1 MDLEGCFQW
10 LDRKL
15 CHGAVNNSLTKL
27 SLLPFDLDLLKRV
40 PVLSGRDRADWLIER
55 IGSVTN
61 QTYRI
66 TAGSESYVVRI
77 AGPTT
82 AYLDRDVETHN
93 AAIAADLGL
102 APPILYLDESLL
114 VTRFVAG
121 ARPLTAADLNEAE
134 ILLQVARLLA
144 RLQSSDRP
152 FRHERHPFG
161 EIDRYLAQ
169 HPHVRAVALRQA
181 ATPIEAALACS
192 PVAPVPA
199 HVDASAANFLRDGG
213 GRLWLVDW
221 EFSSMADPAW
231 DPASILMQ
239 RATGEDEAACRFVET
254 VLGDAG
260 ARTLARV
267 GLFKTALCLVAGS
280 WCAMEAAARGDAAL
294 MQTAEQ
300 YLDRCA
306 VFLADPRTKDWLRAV

>member
-1 MDLEGCFQW
+1 MAPV
-10 LDRKL
+10 K
-15 CHGAVNNSLTKL
+15 NSLTKL
-27 SLLPFDLDLLKRV
+27 DRLPFDLDLLDRV
-40 PVLSGRDRADWLIER
+40 PFLAQRARADWRIER
-55 IGSVTN
+55 FGSVTN

-66 TAGSESYVVRI
+66 DTGSESYVIRI

-102 APPILYLDESLL
+102 APPILFLDETLL
-114 VTRFVAG
+114 VTRFVSG
-121 ARPLTAADLNEAE
+121 ARPLAATDLNQPA
-134 ILLQVARLLA
+134 ILLQVARLLH
-144 RLQSSDRP
+144 RLQHSGRP

-161 EIDRYLAQ
+161 EIDRYLGQ
-169 HPHVRAVALRQA
+169 HAHARAVALRQA
-181 ATPIEAALACS
+181 AAPVEAALAR
-192 PVAPVPA
+192 APRPLVPA
-199 HVDASAANFLRDGG
+199 HVDAAAANFVRDTD

-239 RATGEDEAACRFVET
+239 RAADEDEAARRFVAAA
-254 VLGDAG
+254 LGDAG
-260 ARTLARV
+260 PRTLARV
-267 GLFKTALCLVAGS
+267 GLFKAVLCLVAGS

-306 VFLADPRTKDWLRAV
+306 VFLGGPRMAGWLRTV